1 MTLIRVSSA
10 DWGQL
15 YLMEERGLSTYNAGG
30 FGTALECGGVFGTTV
45 IGAMADFAIKKVGR
59 FSIVNV
65 AFWLSIFSLIKSRLE
80 ILHRNTVNFQNV
92 HICIYRT
99 TCFLT

>member
-30 FGTALECGGVFGTTV
+30 FGTALECGGVFGTTI
-45 IGAMADFAIKKVGR
+45 IGAMADFAIKKVNYPTGR
-59 FSIVNV
+59 SY
-65 AFWLSIFSLIKSRLE
+65 LSADNLAIFGNRK
-80 ILHRNTVNFQNV
+80 
-92 HICIYRT
+92 ICQRVFCLCIAIR
-99 TCFLT
+99 F